1 MDNNPSNR
9 QPKRVS
15 PSWDAKRTNE
25 AVGHHDGQDMDAPE
39 SRSLLWL
46 LLIAGI
52 LAIILALWLSYEY
65 FLVKGDLEKR
75 ESVAHEFR
83 KNNSSPEQTGGLVIE
98 EEALLNI
105 PPSFEPEVE
114 IIPEVPVPQPEITL
128 PALEESD
135 TLVKE
140 NLPPI
145 MPGVKLERWLA
156 STHLIRKF
164 VMLVDNIA
172 AGKLP
177 RKHFKFLAPKG
188 RFLVENRSGDIYLDP
203 RGYDR
208 YRYVAELFDAL
219 DETTAAQLY
228 FKLEPLLQAA
238 YEELGYPDSDFT
250 KRLLKAISQIQKTP
264 VLEGKIELV
273 QPSVKYKFARRKLE
287 KLNPVQKQMLRMGPD
302 TIEIIQRKSLAFAK
316 TLSTKTAYR
325 KQKKTSTSIEKKQ

>member
-15 PSWDAKRTNE
+15 PSWDPKRTDE
-25 AVGHHDGQDMDAPE
+25 KVGHNDGRDGNAPE

-52 LAIILALWLSYEY
+52 LAVILVLWLGYEY

-75 ESVAHEFR
+75 ENVAEETR
-83 KNNSSPEQTGGLVIE
+83 GNDPSPEATGGLVIE
-98 EEALLNI
+98 EEGLLNV
-105 PPSFEPEVE
+105 PPSFEPEE
-114 IIPEVPVPQPEITL
+114 EAILEVPVPQPEITL
-128 PALEESD
+128 PALEQSD
-135 TLVKE
+135 VLVKE

-145 MPGVKLERWLA
+145 MPGAKLERWLA

-172 AGKLP
+172 DGKLP

-188 RFLVENRSGDIYLDP
+188 RFLVENRSGDIYIDP

-208 YRYVAELFDAL
+208 YRYVAELFDTL
-219 DETTAAQLY
+219 DEAAAAQLY
-228 FKLEPLLQAA
+228 IKLEPLLQGA
-238 YEELGYPDSDFT
+238 YEELGYPDSEFT
-250 KRLLKAISQIQKTP
+250 KRLLEAINQIQKTP
-264 VLEGKIELV
+264 IIEGKIELMR
-273 QPSVKYKFARRKLE
+273 PSVKYKFARRKLE

-302 TIEIIQRKSLAFAK
+302 TIEIIQRKSQAFAK
-316 TLSTKTAYR
+316 ALSAKTVNSKQTKT
-325 KQKKTSTSIEKKQ
+325 SPPSENE